1 MSSFSVFIILRLE
14 AIVKVSTDIF
24 KISLFFGIIL
34 ALLHFKEIDYF
45 PKDLTVG
52 DGFLFI
58 LISCKFAL
66 MGTFFIGSLFIVGSI
81 VFNLIKIIS
90 QIPKDG
96 CKVIDRFL
104 NFFLGMSFLERIWIP
119 IVGVFLFLL
128 SILIN
133 LFFWGDSGVSLIF
146 MLVNGFLT
154 YTFFEIFKNTGNNE
168 NFSIDKKYTF
178 MSLALIFMIATPIY
192 FYSIFMDDKKLT
204 NFALNSLQENDE
216 NAIYLVKKEHKDLF
230 PENNVIEHGEYVILK
245 NAQVVLR
252 GFGRN
257 ALVSYMPIND
267 KGVVSAHAEKVE
279 VPNDALQVKWKS
291 SRENNNS

>member
-1 MSSFSVFIILRLE
+1 MSSFSGFIILRLG
-14 AIVKVSTDIF
+14 AIVNVSTDIF
-24 KISLFFGIIL
+24 KISLFFGIVL
-34 ALLHFKEIDYF
+34 ALFHFKEINYF

-66 MGTFFIGSLFIVGSI
+66 MGAFFIGSLLIIGFFI
-81 VFNLIKIIS
+81 FNFIKVLNALYKNS
-90 QIPKDG
+90 YKEF
-96 CKVIDRFL
+96 DRLMNFL
-104 NFFLGMSFLERIWIP
+104 LDFSFEKIMMF
-119 IVGVFLFLL
+119 GVFVFIFPL
-128 SILIN
+128 SILFGVGFWGESWIGVLLFLAN
-133 LFFWGDSGVSLIF
+133 SFISYLFFYAFKKTKRDGALSG
-146 MLVNGFLT
+146 
-154 YTFFEIFKNTGNNE
+154 
-168 NFSIDKKYTF
+168 DKKYTQ
-178 MSLALIFMIATPIY
+178 MSVALIFMITIPIY

-204 NFALNSLQENDE
+204 NFALSSLQENDK

-230 PENNVIEHGEYVILK
+230 PENNTIEHGEYVILK

-267 KGVVSAHAEKVE
+267 KGVVSDHAEKVE
-279 VPNDALQVKWKS
+279 VPNDGLQVKWKS